1 MVFATTTARDAALTT
16 PSEGMMVWLEDSNK
30 YVYYT
35 GSAWSDLIV
44 AATPTGTGNAIINGA
59 FDIFQRGTSVTA
71 GISTYVSDRWATVAN
86 HSGGTVVYTKQTF
99 TPGSSPV
106 SGVPNYLRMTATSPT
121 GASYNTLYQRIEDV
135 NTFAGQTVTLSFYAK
150 ADATRSVTISPFQDF
165 GSGGSSQVG
174 ITTSSVSLTT
184 TMTRFTYT
192 FAVPSI
198 TGKTVGTSSYL
209 GFELQLPLNVTSTI
223 EITGVQLESG
233 STATAFNRNASNIQ
247 GELAACQR
255 YYYRLTA
262 NATAVYSTFGWGS
275 AGNSTGTNIVVKPP
289 VSMRVTPA
297 AVEYS
302 TLGLT
307 DGASVTAVTVVTIG
321 ANINNPDVFSINPQT
336 SGGLTTFR
344 PYNLVSNNSANGYLG
359 FSAEL

>member
-1 MVFATTTARDAALTT
+1 
-16 PSEGMMVWLEDSNK
+16 LEDSNK
-30 YVYYT
+30 YVYYS
-35 GSAWSDLIV
+35 GSAWADLIS
-44 AATPTGTGNAIINGA
+44 PSTGNAIINGA
-59 FDIFQRGTSVTA
+59 FDIFQRGTSITA

-86 HSGGTVVYTKQTF
+86 HSGGSVVYTKQTF

-174 ITTSSVSLTT
+174 ITTSTVSLTT

-209 GFELQLPLNVTSTI
+209 GFELQFPLNVTSTI
-223 EITGVQLESG
+223 EITGVQLEAG
-233 STATAFNRNASNIQ
+233 STATPFKRNAPSVQLERQTAYAFRWGMDSASAIDAVYIL
-247 GELAACQR
+247 GAAYSTTAMQVIFQFPTTMR
-255 YYYRLTA
+255 AVPTSFDWTGLTVQDIITGSTYTPTGITLGAGSPYAARLLLTGMSGLTA
-262 NATAVYSTFGWGS
+262 GRQYTINGSLLTAKFGF
-275 AGNSTGTNIVVKPP
+275 N
-289 VSMRVTPA
+289 
-297 AVEYS
+297 
-302 TLGLT
+302 
-307 DGASVTAVTVVTIG
+307 
-321 ANINNPDVFSINPQT
+321 
-336 SGGLTTFR
+336 
-344 PYNLVSNNSANGYLG
+344 
-359 FSAEL
+359 AEL